1 MNKFIISICFIFV
14 LILHLSILINTKIS
28 ENQNI
33 QTLENSVISLKLAK
47 NETKIE
53 IQKEEIISEKKTEK
67 TPLQTKTIKDTDK
80 PSPIKKETKKE
91 KSDTPK
97 IDERIVENTNIQDNK
112 QEIQKEEETENN
124 QKQILKENDSLK
136 KYQAE
141 LREEINK
148 NKVYPNISKKLK
160 EEGKVIVSFR
170 VMKNGLFE
178 NIRVNT
184 SSNIKRL
191 DEAALNALYATNKF
205 KSFENISNKDYLD
218 FELPIEFITI
228 N

>member
-191 DEAALNALYATNKF
+191 DERNFQKF
-205 KSFENISNKDYLD
+205 RS
-218 FELPIEFITI
+218 
-228 N
+228 

>member
-80 PSPIKKETKKE
+80 PSPIKKETKKDNLDTQKIEE
-91 KSDTPK
+91 K
-97 IDERIVENTNIQDNK
+97 IVENPYIQNNK
-112 QEIQKEEETENN
+112 QEIQKTE
-124 QKQILKENDSLK
+124 QIQNTQEQTLKENEYLK
-136 KYQAE
+136 KYKME

-148 NKVYPNISKKLK
+148 NKTYPSISKRLK
-160 EEGKVIVSFR
+160 EQGNVIVSFR
-170 VMKNGLFE
+170 VMNNGVFN
-178 NIRVNT
+178 NIKIN
-184 SSNIKRL
+184 SSSTIKRL
-191 DEAALNALYATNKF
+191 DDAALNALYETKKF
-205 KSFENISNKDYLD
+205 KAFGNEINKDYLD
-218 FELPIEFITI
+218 FELTLEFITL